1 MATILRDVE
10 VKPGTTRMPGDRSLP
25 RLFWPALLLVLG
37 FVAWCVWL
45 VAAVERE
52 RDLVSE
58 RVGWLGAAQ
67 ALQKSLGGGED
78 IADGLAALRA
88 ETAGA
93 GAGQAGQDALQA
105 ALQADATV
113 ARQEALD
120 RFVRS
125 VRGETAEL
133 SQRLGQRWSALYVLT
148 FAALLSVVT
157 ALALLVVATWRRRR
171 AEALQ
176 LSLAGARAEADQARA
191 EAGAAYANKTAY
203 VTHMSHELRTP
214 LNAILGYTA
223 LLREMPAMISDRECA
238 GDLER
243 VALAGEHMLSLINAI
258 LDIARI
264 EAGRL
269 ELKLAPF
276 DPAAL
281 ADSVAA
287 LLAGQAG
294 PEVALRV
301 VLAPDLPARL
311 RGDAGRIRQVLVNL
325 LANALRFTT
334 RGSVALDVRYTA
346 GEMQVAVE
354 DTGPGISD
362 ADMARLFQPFSQVG
376 VGDGRGSGI
385 GLALCKQLVEAMN
398 GHIGVDSEPGR
409 GSRSHSAAPS
419 PAA

>member
-1 MATILRDVE
+1 VATILRDVE
-10 VKPGTTRMPGDRSLP
+10 VKPGTTRMPEDRSLP

-67 ALQKSLGGGED
+67 ALQKSLGRGED

-88 ETAGA
+88 ETAAA
-93 GAGQAGQDALQA
+93 GGGQAGQDALQA

-176 LSLAGARAEADQARA
+176 LSLAEALAEVDQSRAEA
-191 EAGAAYANKTAY
+191 EAANANKTAY

-276 DPAAL
+276 EPAAL

-346 GEMQVAVE
+346 GELQVAVE

-409 GSRSHSAAPS
+409 GSRFHFAVPL

>member
-10 VKPGTTRMPGDRSLP
+10 VKPGTTRMPEDRSLP

-67 ALQKSLGGGED
+67 ALQKSLGRGED

-88 ETAGA
+88 ETAAA
-93 GAGQAGQDALQA
+93 GGGQAGQDALQA
-105 ALQADATV
+105 ALQTDATV

-176 LSLAGARAEADQARA
+176 LSLAEALAEVDQSRAEA
-191 EAGAAYANKTAY
+191 EAANANKTAY

-276 DPAAL
+276 EPAAL

-346 GEMQVAVE
+346 GELQVAVE

-409 GSRSHSAAPS
+409 GSRFHFAVPL